1 MKYLKRILIML
12 ILVTII
18 GSCRNQR
25 FSDTEKI
32 VKEWIGREIILPSSI
47 QEISRVQDTCKYINA
62 PYKIFV
68 YRFYRMY

>member
-1 MKYLKRILIML
+1 ML

-62 PYKIFV
+62 PLPLIKFLFI
-68 YRFYRMY
+68 

>member
-1 MKYLKRILIML
+1 ML

-32 VKEWIGREIILPSSI
+32 VKENNFAF
-47 QEISRVQDTCKYINA
+47 KYTGN
-62 PYKIFV
+62 
-68 YRFYRMY
+68 

>member
-1 MKYLKRILIML
+1 ML

-62 PYKIFV
+62 PH
-68 YRFYRMY
+68 

>member
-1 MKYLKRILIML
+1 ML

-32 VKEWIGREIILPSSI
+32 VKEWIWKRNNFAF
-47 QEISRVQDTCKYINA
+47 KYTGN
-62 PYKIFV
+62 
-68 YRFYRMY
+68 

>member
-32 VKEWIGREIILPSSI
+32 VKEWIGNNFAF
-47 QEISRVQDTCKYINA
+47 KYTGN
-62 PYKIFV
+62 
-68 YRFYRMY
+68 

>member
-1 MKYLKRILIML
+1 ML

-47 QEISRVQDTCKYINA
+47 QEISRVQDKSTRY
-62 PYKIFV
+62 
-68 YRFYRMY
+68 M

>member
-1 MKYLKRILIML
+1 ML

-47 QEISRVQDTCKYINA
+47 QEISRVQDTCKYIKM
-62 PYKIFV
+62 PLIKFLFI
-68 YRFYRMY
+68 

>member
-47 QEISRVQDTCKYINA
+47 QEILSST
-62 PYKIFV
+62 YKCNFLGADNKQ
-68 YRFYRMY
+68 

>member
-47 QEISRVQDTCKYINA
+47 QEISRV
-62 PYKIFV
+62 
-68 YRFYRMY
+68 